1 MDHGKPSRSRSGK
14 LKDAEG
20 KSPLPMVPVG
30 TKQIGL
36 DNIGF
41 SDGDEGIGGEN
52 DPQKNKDTEEEVF
65 TDLLNLQSNLSK
77 GVIYGK
83 DIKWLLKAGDPQCR
97 LICTIFWFKGLKGG
111 CLRQVIP

>member
-1 MDHGKPSRSRSGK
+1 MDHGKPRRSRSGK

-30 TKQIGL
+30 TKQVGL

-41 SDGDEGIGGEN
+41 SDGDEEIGGEN

-77 GVIYGK
+77 GVIHGK
-83 DIKWLLKAGDPQCR
+83 DIKWLLKAGEPSMQAHLHYILVQETKR
-97 LICTIFWFKGLKGG
+97 WLLKT
-111 CLRQVIP
+111 VIP